1 MKQFRNLADIFSEKG
16 QSLVETALVFP
27 VLITL
32 FVGTVEM
39 ARIARA
45 SISVNNAAKAAV
57 QYGAQ
62 SGFTAQDSTGIQT
75 AASNE
80 APNLTVVATPAV
92 SCICSDGTAATCSSN
107 TACPNSHLIETL
119 TVTTQAT
126 VTPFMQLPHLPKSFT
141 ITGSATQRCLQ

>member
-1 MKQFRNLADIFSEKG
+1 MRHLKFRTLLRSERG
-16 QSLVETALVFP
+16 QSLIETALVFP

-32 FVGTVEM
+32 LVGTAEM

-45 SISVNNAAKAAV
+45 GISVSNAARAAV

-62 SGFTAQDSTGIQT
+62 TGYTAQDSTGMQT

-80 APNLTVVATPAV
+80 APNLNVVATPSL
-92 SCICSDGTAATCSSN
+92 SCVCSDGTSASCSSY
-107 TACPNSHLIETL
+107 TDCSTSHLVETV

-126 VTPFMQLPHLPKSFT
+126 ITPVIHLPGLPTTFT
-141 ITGSATQRCLQ
+141 VKGSASQRCLQ